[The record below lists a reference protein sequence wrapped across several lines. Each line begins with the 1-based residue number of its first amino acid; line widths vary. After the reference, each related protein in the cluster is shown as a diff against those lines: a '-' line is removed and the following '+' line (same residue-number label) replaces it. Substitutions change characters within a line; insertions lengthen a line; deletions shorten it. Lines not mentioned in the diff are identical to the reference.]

1 MGALLGK
8 RRAQVKEDKK
18 SMSVIDKKLLLEE
31 LGKRVGEIV
40 PSGETGRILAAAGE
54 ILERFNVEASSLPQR
69 RTRPRG

>member
-1 MGALLGK
+1 M
-8 RRAQVKEDKK
+8 KEDKK

-54 ILERFNVEASSLPQR
+54 ILERYA
-69 RTRPRG
+69 

>member
-1 MGALLGK
+1 
-8 RRAQVKEDKK
+8 
-18 SMSVIDKKLLLEE
+18 MSVIDKKLLLEE